1 MNDQISNL
9 QSSIS
14 NPQVVVLGGAAVDLV
29 ARVEELPQR
38 DSLVLA
44 RSFERFPGGSA
55 ANVAVGLARLDRRVG
70 FVGKLGDD
78 EHGRLLMEAFEQEGV
93 DTRCVIVE
101 TGRPTAT
108 CFIAVDG
115 RGERMIVALPGAAVI
130 EKIEELDLDYV
141 RGARAVYIGPSY
153 PEVATA
159 TAAAVRE
166 SGGAVF
172 YAPGGVHVPVGILG
186 PVLERTAVLLVSR
199 TEALAL
205 TGQPSPDEA
214 ARTLREMGPQVV
226 VETLG
231 PEGALVASG
240 AGLTHV
246 PSFAVPDAQDTTG
259 AGDAFAAGLIAG
271 FLEGLDWEA
280 AARMGCAVAA
290 LKIRHVG
297 ARSGL
302 PSREEVETQHLA
314 SVRSL
319 LGGPS

>member
-1 MNDQISNL
+1 M
-9 QSSIS
+9 
-14 NPQVVVLGGAAVDLV
+14 LGGAAVDLV

-55 ANVAVGLARLDRRVG
+55 ANVAVGLARLGRRVG

-78 EHGRLLMEAFEQEGV
+78 EHGRLLLAAFEEEGV
-93 DTRCVIVE
+93 DTRGVLVE
-101 TGRPTAT
+101 AGRPTAT
-108 CFIAVDG
+108 CFIAVDD

-153 PEVATA
+153 TEVA
-159 TAAAVRE
+159 AAAARE
-166 SGGAVF
+166 SGGTVF
-172 YAPGGVHVPVGILG
+172 YAPGGAHG
-186 PVLERTAVLLVSR
+186 PVESLSPILERTDVLLVSR
-199 TEALAL
+199 PEALAL
-205 TGQPSPDEA
+205 TGQSAPDEA
-214 ARTLREMGPQVV
+214 ARVLREMEPQVV

-240 AGLTHV
+240 AGLFRV
-246 PSFAVPDAQDTTG
+246 PSFDVPDAQDTTG

-271 FLEGLDWEA
+271 FLEGLNWAE

-302 PSREEVETQHLA
+302 PTREDGARGVDGHNSEFRIKRMA
-314 SVRSL
+314 
-319 LGGPS
+319 G

>member
-1 MNDQISNL
+1 
-9 QSSIS
+9 
-14 NPQVVVLGGAAVDLV
+14 VVLGGAAVDWV
-29 ARVEELPQR
+29 ARVDALPER

-44 RSFERFPGGSA
+44 RSCERFPGGSA

-93 DTRCVIVE
+93 DTRGVIVE
-101 TGRPTAT
+101 TGRPTAA
-108 CFIAVDG
+108 CFIAVDD

-130 EKIEELDLDYV
+130 ERIKELDLDYV

-153 PEVATA
+153 PEVATT

-166 SGGAVF
+166 SGGTIF
-172 YAPGGVHVPVGILG
+172 CAPGGVHVPVEILG
-186 PVLERTAVLLVSR
+186 PILERTDVLLVSR

-205 TGQPSPDEA
+205 TAQTSPDEA
-214 ARTLREMGPQVV
+214 ARALREMGPQIV

-231 PEGALVASG
+231 PDGALVASG
-240 AGLTHV
+240 AGLIRV
-246 PSFAVPDAQDTTG
+246 PAFEVTDAQDTTG
-259 AGDAFAAGLIAG
+259 AGDGFAAGLIAG
-271 FLEGLDWEA
+271 FLEGLNWEA

-290 LKIRHVG
+290 LKIRHLG

-302 PSREEVETQHLA
+302 PSREEVQ
-314 SVRSL
+314 SL
-319 LGGPS
+319 LGGPVQSKHCYRLGGELR